1 MDDKNS
7 FFAVDKL
14 VDFAKGTAIQE
25 QMTKSMNETIDNM
38 RIPGA
43 ENPMPKTSE
52 NPREEA
58 NPHHPS
64 AKGTENEN

>member
-1 MDDKNS
+1 MYDNS
-7 FFAVDKL
+7 SFTAIDRL

-43 ENPMPKTSE
+43 GNPMPKPSGKTC
-52 NPREEA
+52 EEI
-58 NPHHPS
+58 
-64 AKGTENEN
+64 KGVENEN